1 MTPLCI
7 ALLLLAEVA
16 PVPAVETAPEP
27 APPQSSD
34 STALPSTPEALPPA
48 PAPAPIPAPAA
59 VAPTAPIPAPAAAP
73 PAAAPPLPTA
83 TGAPSRNAAPPA
95 LRRSG
100 IFGAGINLDLLELGT
115 LQAFGSGGSANGL
128 LLGLGPEIDLGT
140 HWALRTPLEIQ
151 LALGSG
157 SSSAEQANSFVAVT
171 LTPGLVYRFRSREGA
186 HWIPYLGGAFAL
198 GAFQFGRG
206 LLGLEA
212 SPAGI
217 SQSFV
222 RMGAAPELLGGVLF
236 APSRIFMLRF
246 GATYSFF
253 WVAHTSLH
261 VLSEGISV
269 RFSF

>member
-59 VAPTAPIPAPAAAP
+59 AP
-73 PAAAPPLPTA
+73 PAAAPPLLTA
-83 TGAPSRNAAPPA
+83 TTQGAPSRNAAPPA